1 MFGTV
6 VLENHAYVLRTDCVT
21 QAQQQHRTSQGHH
34 LTASHAVSMKEQ
46 VK

>member
-6 VLENHAYVLRTDCVT
+6 VLENHAYVLWTDCVT
-21 QAQQQHRTSQGHH
+21 QAQQQHRASQGHH